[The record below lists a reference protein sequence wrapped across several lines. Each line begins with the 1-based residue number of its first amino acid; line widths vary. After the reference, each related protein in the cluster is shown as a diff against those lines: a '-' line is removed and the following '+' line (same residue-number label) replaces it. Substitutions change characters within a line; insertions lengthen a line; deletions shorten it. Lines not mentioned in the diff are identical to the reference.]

1 MVMIY
6 LLDDNNKIQNNSN
19 GSSPK
24 INIIILLYFSLIT
37 LEGISGRS
45 ALEQAKLYCLSF
57 PMFF

>member
-1 MVMIY
+1 MARV
-6 LLDDNNKIQNNSN
+6 Q
-19 GSSPK
+19 
-24 INIIILLYFSLIT
+24 IIILLYFSLIT